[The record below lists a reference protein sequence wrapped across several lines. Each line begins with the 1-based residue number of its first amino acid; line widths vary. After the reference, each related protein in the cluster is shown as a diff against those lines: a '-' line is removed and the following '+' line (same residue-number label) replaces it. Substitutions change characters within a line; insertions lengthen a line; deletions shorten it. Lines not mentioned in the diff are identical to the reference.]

1 MRRHLPEWLRRH
13 IEVHVR
19 RSRAAELRHLRR
31 KPTKRRVRLHQD
43 SLRQPLRERRRWLR
57 RPGVLRPVLRRNM
70 KSEKSLRALGIVTC
84 VGLLGFLTGCGSP
97 SVSSSKPEPMAGGSG
112 GVTNDPD
119 ANGGTANQI
128 DVGPGDGG
136 ETSEVDPNMETCA
149 SNAQQVAL
157 VPLDMG
163 LAVDTSFSMDF
174 NDKWL
179 QVHDAL
185 NVFAKNPNYMNMGV
199 ALQFFPVRQVCNV
212 DEYATPIV
220 PMQVL
225 PGVQPAFSS
234 AVDAQRMSGGTPL
247 VQVMQGMIGYMRDWA
262 GAHLDRKPVLVL
274 ATDGIPD
281 DTCTASNIDP
291 VNSLDN
297 ALALA
302 KDAYEGKPS
311 IPVFVIGVGEELTA
325 LNSIAEAGGTES
337 AAVIATSGNVTQK
350 FLEALDGIRRSALSC
365 SYDIPPPKKG
375 EIDYAAVNVT
385 FGQGKNKPETFFY
398 VDSADDC
405 ELSAE
410 SAWYYDDPKD
420 PKQVVLC
427 PKTCERV
434 SAASDAKMDVAFGC
448 KRNDV
453 IR

>member
-1 MRRHLPEWLRRH
+1 MN
-13 IEVHVR
+13 
-19 RSRAAELRHLRR
+19 
-31 KPTKRRVRLHQD
+31 TKNASV
-43 SLRQPLRERRRWLR
+43 PF
-57 RPGVLRPVLRRNM
+57 
-70 KSEKSLRALGIVTC
+70 C
-84 VGLLGFLTGCGSP
+84 LLGMALFGTLGLVSGCGSP
-97 SVSSSKPEPMAGGSG
+97 SVANDDPDPFSG
-112 GVTNDPD
+112 GLGNSGGAAGNRS
-119 ANGGTANQI
+119 ANGGTGNEI

-136 ETSEVDPNMETCA
+136 ARSEVDPNLETCA

-174 NDKWL
+174 NAKWS

-185 NVFAKNPNYMNMGV
+185 NVFAKNPNYVNMGV

-212 DEYATPIV
+212 ALYAEPIV

-247 VQVMQGMIGYMRDWA
+247 VQVMQGMVGYMRGWA
-262 GAHLDRKPVLVL
+262 STHLDRKPVLVL

-291 VNSLDN
+291 ENSLDN

-302 KDAYEGKPS
+302 KDAYEGEPS

-325 LNSIAEAGGTES
+325 LNAIAEAGGTEN
-337 AAVIATSGNVTQK
+337 AAVISTTGNVTQK

-365 SYDIPPPKKG
+365 SYDIPPPKTG
-375 EIDYAAVNVT
+375 EIDYDAVNVT
-385 FGQGKNKPETFFY
+385 FSQGADESDTFFY
-398 VDSADDC
+398 VDGAEDC
-405 ELSAE
+405 ELSPE
-410 SAWYYDDPKD
+410 RAWYYDDPKE

-434 SAASDAKMDVAFGC
+434 SAATDGEMDVAFGC

-453 IR
+453 VR

>member
-1 MRRHLPEWLRRH
+1 M
-13 IEVHVR
+13 V
-19 RSRAAELRHLRR
+19 S
-31 KPTKRRVRLHQD
+31 
-43 SLRQPLRERRRWLR
+43 
-57 RPGVLRPVLRRNM
+57 
-70 KSEKSLRALGIVTC
+70 GIA
-84 VGLLGFLTGCGSP
+84 LLGALVTVSGCGSP
-97 SVSSSKPEPMAGGSG
+97 SVSTDKPDLSTAGSENG
-112 GVTNDPD
+112 GAAGNQNG
-119 ANGGTANQI
+119 NGGTANAI

-136 ETSEVDPNMETCA
+136 TESEVDPNPTTCA
-149 SNAQQVAL
+149 TNAQQVSL

-174 NDKWL
+174 DDKWL

-185 NVFAKNPNYMNMGV
+185 NVFAKNPNYENMGV

-212 DEYATPIV
+212 DLYGEPIV

-234 AVDAQRMSGGTPL
+234 AVDSQRMSGGTPL
-247 VQVMQGMIGYMRDWA
+247 VQVMQGMVGYMRGWA
-262 GAHLDRKPVLVL
+262 KAHADRKPVLVL

-291 VNSLDN
+291 ANSLDN

-302 KDAYEGKPS
+302 KDAFESEPS

-325 LNSIAEAGGTES
+325 LNAIAEAGGTQS

-365 SYDIPPPKKG
+365 SYDIPPPKTG

-385 FGQGKNKPETFFY
+385 FSKGSGKPDTFFY
-398 VDSADDC
+398 VDSGDDC

-410 SAWYYDDPKD
+410 RAWYYDDPKD

-427 PKTCERV
+427 PETCERV
-434 SAASDAKMDVAFGC
+434 SAESDGKMDVAFGC

-453 IR
+453 VR

>member
-1 MRRHLPEWLRRH
+1 M
-13 IEVHVR
+13 
-19 RSRAAELRHLRR
+19 
-31 KPTKRRVRLHQD
+31 KTKR
-43 SLRQPLRERRRWLR
+43 SPA
-57 RPGVLRPVLRRNM
+57 
-70 KSEKSLRALGIVTC
+70 SFGIVPL
-84 VGLLGFLTGCGSP
+84 VVVLGTLGMAFGCGSP
-97 SVSSSKPEPMAGGSG
+97 SVSNTKTDPSSG
-112 GVTNDPD
+112 GTSGTDGKA
-119 ANGGTANQI
+119 ANGGTGNEI

-136 ETSEVDPNMETCA
+136 TTSQADPNMETCA
-149 SNAQQVAL
+149 TNAQQVAL

-174 NDKWL
+174 NAKWS

-185 NVFAKNPNYMNMGV
+185 NVFAQNPNYVNMGV
-199 ALQFFPVRQVCNV
+199 ALQFFPLRQVCNV
-212 DEYATPIV
+212 DLYADPIV

-247 VQVMQGMIGYMRDWA
+247 VQVMQGMVSYMRGWA
-262 GAHLDRKPVLVL
+262 KDHLDRKPVLVL

-291 VNSLDN
+291 ENSLEN
-297 ALALA
+297 ALSLA
-302 KDAYEGKPS
+302 KDAYEGEPS

-325 LNSIAEAGGTES
+325 LNAIAEAGGTES

-365 SYDIPPPKKG
+365 SYDIPPPQVG
-375 EIDYAAVNVT
+375 EIDYEAVNVT
-385 FGQGKNKPETFFY
+385 FSEGAGKLDTFFY

-405 ELSAE
+405 GIEPE
-410 SAWYYDDPKD
+410 RAWFYDDPEH

-427 PKTCERV
+427 AQTCERV
-434 SAASDAKMDVAFGC
+434 SAASDGKMDVAFGC

-453 IR
+453 VR

>member
-1 MRRHLPEWLRRH
+1 ML
-13 IEVHVR
+13 IKKA
-19 RSRAAELRHLRR
+19 SGSIGSAARAA
-31 KPTKRRVRLHQD
+31 
-43 SLRQPLRERRRWLR
+43 
-57 RPGVLRPVLRRNM
+57 GVG
-70 KSEKSLRALGIVTC
+70 ALC
-84 VGLLGFLTGCGSP
+84 LLIGCGSP
-97 SVSSSKPEPMAGGSG
+97 SVSSSKPDPSAGGRGGSG
-112 GVTNDPD
+112 GTDTE
-119 ANGGTANQI
+119 ANGGTGNQI
-128 DVGPGDGG
+128 DVGSGDGG
-136 ETSEVDPNMETCA
+136 EPTEVDPNMETCA

-174 NDKWL
+174 NDKWP

-185 NVFAKNPNYMNMGV
+185 NVFAKNPNYVNMGV

-212 DEYATPIV
+212 DEYAAPIV
-220 PMQVL
+220 PMQIL

-247 VQVMQGMIGYMRDWA
+247 VQVMQGMIGYMREWSK
-262 GAHLDRKPVLVL
+262 AHLDRKPVLVL

-297 ALALA
+297 ALTLA
-302 KDAYEGKPS
+302 KDAYEGEPS

-325 LNSIAEAGGTES
+325 LNAIAEAGGTEG

-365 SYDIPPPKKG
+365 SYDIPPPKTG

-385 FGQGKNKPETFFY
+385 FSQSAGKPDTFFY
-398 VDSADDC
+398 VDSADEC
-405 ELSAE
+405 ELSPE
-410 SAWYYDDPKD
+410 RAWYYDDPKD

-427 PKTCERV
+427 PQTCERV
-434 SAASDAKMDVAFGC
+434 SAASDGKMDVAFGC

>member
-1 MRRHLPEWLRRH
+1 
-13 IEVHVR
+13 
-19 RSRAAELRHLRR
+19 
-31 KPTKRRVRLHQD
+31 
-43 SLRQPLRERRRWLR
+43 
-57 RPGVLRPVLRRNM
+57 M
-70 KSEKSLRALGIVTC
+70 KSNRSSLAFGSLNRVALIAA
-84 VGLLGFLTGCGSP
+84 LALAAACGSP
-97 SVSSSKPEPMAGGSG
+97 SVSNSRPDLSSGGSSGSGDRG
-112 GVTNDPD
+112 GATSDP
-119 ANGGTANQI
+119 NGGTANRI

-136 ETSEVDPNMETCA
+136 EPTDVDPHPETCA

-179 QVHDAL
+179 QVRDAL
-185 NVFAKNPNYMNMGV
+185 NVFAKNPNYVNMGV

-212 DEYATPIV
+212 DEYGSPIV

-247 VQVMQGMIGYMRDWA
+247 VQVMQGMVSYMRDWA
-262 GAHLDRKPVLVL
+262 KAHTDRKPVLVL

-281 DTCTASNIDP
+281 DTCTASNIEP

-302 KDAYEGKPS
+302 KDAYEGEPS

-325 LNSIAEAGGTES
+325 LNAIAEAGGTES
-337 AAVIATSGNVTQK
+337 AAVIATTGNVTQK

-365 SYDIPPPKKG
+365 SYDIPSPKSG
-375 EIDYAAVNVT
+375 DIDYAAVNVT
-385 FGQGKNKPETFFY
+385 FSQGKTKAETFFY
-398 VDSADDC
+398 VDSADEC
-405 ELSAE
+405 QLSPE
-410 SAWYYDDPKD
+410 RGWYYDDAKHPE
-420 PKQVVLC
+420 QVVLC
-427 PKTCERV
+427 PQTCERV

-453 IR
+453 VR

>member
-1 MRRHLPEWLRRH
+1 MK
-13 IEVHVR
+13 IK
-19 RSRAAELRHLRR
+19 RSLAPFNLARGLA
-31 KPTKRRVRLHQD
+31 
-43 SLRQPLRERRRWLR
+43 W
-57 RPGVLRPVLRRNM
+57 PGIL
-70 KSEKSLRALGIVTC
+70 
-84 VGLLGFLTGCGSP
+84 GLLVACGSP
-97 SVSSSKPEPMAGGSG
+97 SVASSNPGPSNGGAGDSG
-112 GVTNDPD
+112 GAVGNPN
-119 ANGGTANQI
+119 ASGGTGNEI
-128 DVGPGDGG
+128 DGGPGDGG
-136 ETSEVDPNMETCA
+136 TTSEVDPNMQTCA
-149 SNAQQVAL
+149 SNAQRVAL

-174 NDKWL
+174 NAKWS

-185 NVFAKNPNYMNMGV
+185 NVFVKNPNYSNMGV

-212 DEYATPIV
+212 DAYGAPIV

-225 PGVQPAFSS
+225 PDVQPAFSS

-247 VQVMQGMIGYMRDWA
+247 VQVMQGMVGYMRDWSMS
-262 GAHLDRKPVLVL
+262 HVERKPVLVL

-291 VNSLDN
+291 QNSLDN

-302 KDAYEGKPS
+302 KDAYEGTPS

-325 LNSIAEAGGTES
+325 LNAIAKAGGTES

-350 FLEALDGIRRSALSC
+350 FLEALEGIRRSALAC
-365 SYDIPPPKKG
+365 NYDIPPPKVG

-385 FGQGKNKPETFFY
+385 FREGTGKPDTFFY
-398 VDSADDC
+398 VAGASDC
-405 ELSAE
+405 QLAPER
-410 SAWYYDDPKD
+410 AWYYDDPKS

-427 PKTCERV
+427 PQTCERV
-434 SAASDAKMDVAFGC
+434 SAVSDGKMDVAFGC

-453 IR
+453 LR

>member
-1 MRRHLPEWLRRH
+1 
-13 IEVHVR
+13 
-19 RSRAAELRHLRR
+19 
-31 KPTKRRVRLHQD
+31 
-43 SLRQPLRERRRWLR
+43 
-57 RPGVLRPVLRRNM
+57 M
-70 KSEKSLRALGIVTC
+70 KSTRPIAIIIGTV
-84 VGLLGFLTGCGSP
+84 LLGSAIGCGSP
-97 SVSSSKPEPMAGGSG
+97 SVPTSTPEPTSGGRAGSG
-112 GVTNDPD
+112 GTTSDPD
-119 ANGGTANQI
+119 ANGGTANRI

-136 ETSEVDPNMETCA
+136 DDNEGDPHTETCA

-157 VPLDMG
+157 IPLDMG

-174 NDKWL
+174 NDKWS

-185 NVFAKNPNYMNMGV
+185 NVFAKNPNYVNMGV

-212 DEYATPIV
+212 DQYATPIV

-225 PGVQPAFSS
+225 PGVQPAFTS

-247 VQVMQGMIGYMRDWA
+247 VQVMQGMIGYMRGWA
-262 GAHLDRKPVLVL
+262 KAHVDRKPVLVL

-291 VNSLDN
+291 INSLDN

-302 KDAYEGKPS
+302 KDAYEAEPS

-350 FLEALDGIRRSALSC
+350 FLEALEGIRRSALSC
-365 SYDIPPPKKG
+365 SYDIPSPKTG

-385 FGQGKNKPETFFY
+385 FRQGAGKPDTFFY
-398 VDSADDC
+398 VDDADEC

-410 SAWYYDDPKD
+410 RGWYYDDPKR

-434 SAASDAKMDVAFGC
+434 SAAIDGKMDVAFGC

>member
-1 MRRHLPEWLRRH
+1 MTVMNKQGFA
-13 IEVHVR
+13 IV
-19 RSRAAELRHLRR
+19 
-31 KPTKRRVRLHQD
+31 
-43 SLRQPLRERRRWLR
+43 
-57 RPGVLRPVLRRNM
+57 
-70 KSEKSLRALGIVTC
+70 ALLGT
-84 VGLLGFLTGCGSP
+84 GLLAACGSP
-97 SVSSSKPEPMAGGSG
+97 SVANSNGDMSGAG
-112 GVTNDPD
+112 V
-119 ANGGTANQI
+119 ANGGASGNQNGNGGFGNDI

-136 ETSEVDPNMETCA
+136 TNNEPDPNMETCA
-149 SNAQQVAL
+149 SNAQEVAL

-174 NDKWL
+174 NSKWS

-212 DEYATPIV
+212 DLYGEPIV

-247 VQVMQGMIGYMRDWA
+247 VQVMQGMIGYMHGWA
-262 GAHLDRKPVLVL
+262 KTHLDRKPVLVL

-291 VNSLDN
+291 QNSLDN

-325 LNSIAEAGGTES
+325 LNAIAEAGGTES
-337 AAVIATSGNVTQK
+337 AAVIATTGNVTQK

-365 SYDIPPPKKG
+365 NYDIPTPKTG
-375 EIDYAAVNVT
+375 EIDYGAVNVT
-385 FGQGKNKPETFFY
+385 FSQGKGKSDTFFY
-398 VDSADDC
+398 VATADDC
-405 ELSAE
+405 ELSPEA
-410 SAWYYDDPKD
+410 AWYYDDPKK
-420 PKQVVLC
+420 PQQVVLC
-427 PKTCERV
+427 PQTCERV

-453 IR
+453 VR

>member
-1 MRRHLPEWLRRH
+1 MKNQKSSP
-13 IEVHVR
+13 
-19 RSRAAELRHLRR
+19 SFGGAGCAALL
-31 KPTKRRVRLHQD
+31 
-43 SLRQPLRERRRWLR
+43 
-57 RPGVLRPVLRRNM
+57 GVLCLI
-70 KSEKSLRALGIVTC
+70 A
-84 VGLLGFLTGCGSP
+84 GCGSP
-97 SVSSSKPEPMAGGSG
+97 SVSSSKPDPSSGSQAGSG
-112 GVTNDPD
+112 GAASGPD
-119 ANGGTANQI
+119 GNGGTGNQI

-136 ETSEVDPNMETCA
+136 QTGDVDPNLLTCA

-174 NDKWL
+174 SDKWP

-185 NVFAKNPNYMNMGV
+185 NVFAKNPNYTNMGV

-212 DEYATPIV
+212 DEYASPIV

-247 VQVMQGMIGYMRDWA
+247 VQVMQGMIGYMRDWSK
-262 GAHLDRKPVLVL
+262 AHLDRKPVLVL

-302 KDAYEGKPS
+302 KNAYEGEPS

-325 LNSIAEAGGTES
+325 LNAIAEAGGTES

-365 SYDIPPPKKG
+365 SYDIPPPKTG

-385 FGQGKNKPETFFY
+385 FSQGAGKPDTFFY

-405 ELSAE
+405 ELSPE
-410 SAWYYDDPKD
+410 RAWYYDAPND

-427 PKTCERV
+427 PQTCERV
-434 SAASDAKMDVAFGC
+434 IAASDAKMDVAFGC

>member
-1 MRRHLPEWLRRH
+1 MK
-13 IEVHVR
+13 IR
-19 RSRAAELRHLRR
+19 RSSA
-31 KPTKRRVRLHQD
+31 RL
-43 SLRQPLRERRRWLR
+43 SVATGL
-57 RPGVLRPVLRRNM
+57 
-70 KSEKSLRALGIVTC
+70 A
-84 VGLLGFLTGCGSP
+84 LLGWLTGCGSP
-97 SVSSSKPEPMAGGSG
+97 SVANNNPDLSLAGAGDSG
-112 GVTNDPD
+112 GAAGNQG
-119 ANGGTANQI
+119 ANGGTGNQI
-128 DVGPGDGG
+128 DVGTGDGG
-136 ETSEVDPNMETCA
+136 SDHEDDPNRETCA

-174 NDKWL
+174 DDKWP

-185 NVFAKNPNYMNMGV
+185 DVFAKNPNYVNMGV
-199 ALQFFPVRQVCNV
+199 ALQFFPLRQVCNV
-212 DEYATPIV
+212 DLYGEPIV

-247 VQVMQGMIGYMRDWA
+247 VQVMQGMVGYMRSWA
-262 GAHLDRKPVLVL
+262 KAHVDRKPVLVL

-291 VNSLDN
+291 ANSLDN
-297 ALALA
+297 ALSLA
-302 KDAYEGKPS
+302 KDAYEGEPS

-325 LNSIAEAGGTES
+325 LNAIAEAGGTES

-365 SYDIPPPKKG
+365 SYEIPAPKTG
-375 EIDYAAVNVT
+375 EIEYAAVNVT
-385 FGQGKNKPETFFY
+385 FSEGAGKPDTFFY
-398 VDSADDC
+398 VEDGNDC

-410 SAWYYDDPKD
+410 RAWYYDDPKH
-420 PKQVVLC
+420 PQQVVLC
-427 PKTCERV
+427 PQTCERV
-434 SAASDAKMDVAFGC
+434 SAASHGKMDVAFGC

-453 IR
+453 VR

>member
-1 MRRHLPEWLRRH
+1 MKTNKS
-13 IEVHVR
+13 
-19 RSRAAELRHLRR
+19 SRAFAVVSAAL
-31 KPTKRRVRLHQD
+31 
-43 SLRQPLRERRRWLR
+43 SI
-57 RPGVLRPVLRRNM
+57 GVFG
-70 KSEKSLRALGIVTC
+70 S
-84 VGLLGFLTGCGSP
+84 TGCGSP
-97 SVSSSKPEPMAGGSG
+97 SVSNSKPDLTSEGGSG
-112 GVTNDPD
+112 GASNGPD

-136 ETSEVDPNMETCA
+136 EATEVDPNMETCA

-247 VQVMQGMIGYMRDWA
+247 VQVMQGMIGYMRDWSK
-262 GAHLDRKPVLVL
+262 AHLDRKPVLVL

-302 KDAYEGKPS
+302 KDAYEGEPS

-325 LNSIAEAGGTES
+325 LNAIAEAGGTES

-350 FLEALDGIRRSALSC
+350 FLEALDGIRRSSLAC
-365 SYDIPPPKKG
+365 NYDIPPPKTG
-375 EIDYAAVNVT
+375 EIDYGAVNVT
-385 FGQGKNKPETFFY
+385 FSQGAGKPDIFFY

-410 SAWYYDDPKD
+410 RAWYYDDPKD

-434 SAASDAKMDVAFGC
+434 SAASDGKMDVAFGC